1 MKHKEQSLLYH
12 TMHSRPMP
20 GCLPLFFC
28 MALVFVGICF
38 WLVPVRLPD
47 MLRPAGRGKVYD
59 RKDDFTEFL
68 IRRRSP
74 LPLQLPQAINPD
86 YQEDAEAIAIPLLRS
101 VELQDTPEQEMFGA
115 PASVVLDAAELL
127 ALPPA
132 REQDPPQGKE
142 VQP

>member
-1 MKHKEQSLLYH
+1 MKNKEQSLLYH

-28 MALVFVGICF
+28 MALVFIGVCF
-38 WLVPVRLPD
+38 WFAPVRLPEV
-47 MLRPAGRGKVYD
+47 LRPSGQGKVYD

-86 YQEDAEAIAIPLLRS
+86 AQEDAEAVAIPILRS
-101 VELQDTPEQEMFGA
+101 VELQAAPAQAMFGA
-115 PASVVLDAAELL
+115 PASVVLDADELL
-127 ALPPA
+127 SMPP
-132 REQDPPQGKE
+132 EEEPKSIQGEE